1 MLSPMCY
8 NTNEK
13 EMFMNYSIEDEME
26 SDLWEL
32 EQLMTTTPVANHTP
46 VKEKAK
52 AAKSVVAN
60 HTTALEKEPP
70 VVEKTVFEKA
80 ENPVPDKRSTDTFN
94 KCKPYYGTKDQIHK
108 ALCRLYTLINGEPE
122 VSEKLGR
129 VRDFYLLSLA
139 FVTVGG
145 ALTSLDSGMILVLQ
159 GYGKKAGK
167 LGVTTDIE
175 AWKKAF
181 HEIDERVAA
190 GETIEGLGRKVLM
203 TP

>member
-1 MLSPMCY
+1 MY
-8 NTNEK
+8 
-13 EMFMNYSIEDEME
+13 YSIEDEMD

-32 EQLMTTTPVANHTP
+32 EKLM
-46 VKEKAK
+46 
-52 AAKSVVAN
+52 AN
-60 HTTALEKEPP
+60 HTTVVNHTSVVKPASVDNHTP
-70 VVEKTVFEKA
+70 VVEKTVVDK
-80 ENPVPDKRSTDTFN
+80 PGLVPDKRGMDT
-94 KCKPYYGTKDQIHK
+94 CKPYYGNKEQIHK

-139 FVTVGG
+139 FVAVGG
-145 ALTSLDSGMILVLQ
+145 TLTSLDAGMILILQ

-181 HEIDERVAA
+181 KDIDTRVAA
-190 GETIEGLGRKVLM
+190 GENIEGLGRKVFVV
-203 TP
+203 P